1 MTLAEKIRNN
11 FGSIQ
16 KRLYCGRIKPK
27 KLIEKISLQEQNQ
40 TNDFAD
46 EQVWT
51 FLLACGYAIA
61 GSDGVKKLTSLLTGI
76 NELRSNTDKIW
87 LEVLPVSPREREG
100 QTHLDLSMGTI
111 DLRSGTKSGI
121 KLKQTIDSDSWIVFC
136 EMKWYSDISYDVSYY
151 PHRNQLSRVIENAV
165 AFQNN
170 MKTADKIYVTLVT
183 PETFMNENNKS
194 RFYCYKY
201 EEYNNSPENILK
213 DFENCKLNKTSI
225 YPNDIKIELSK
236 LKLTWISFESLF
248 SSMPESVLS
257 REIKQF
263 EKSYNRTNQGFS
275 I

>member
-11 FGSIQ
+11 SDNI
-16 KRLYCGRIKPK
+16 KKYLHCGYIKPE
-27 KLIEKISLQEQNQ
+27 KLIKKIALQEQKQ

-61 GSDGVKKLTSLLTGI
+61 GPNGVEKLTSLLTGI
-76 NELRSNTDKIW
+76 NGLSSDTDKIW
-87 LEVLPVSPREREG
+87 LEVLPSSPREKEG
-100 QTHLDLSMGTI
+100 QTHLDVAMGTI
-111 DLRSGTKSGI
+111 DRRLGTKSGI
-121 KLKQTIDSDSWIVFC
+121 ELKQTNNSWIVFS
-136 EMKWYSDISYDVSYY
+136 EMKWYSDISHDVSYY

-183 PETFMNENNKS
+183 PETFMDENNKS
-194 RFYCYKY
+194 RFYSYKY

-225 YPNDIKIELSK
+225 YPNDIKKELSK
-236 LKLTWISFESLF
+236 LKLKWVSFESLF

-263 EKSYNRTNQGFS
+263 EKSYNRTNQWFG

>member
-1 MTLAEKIRNN
+1 MTLAEKLCNN
-11 FGSIQ
+11 FDII
-16 KRLYCGRIKPK
+16 KEHLHCGWINRDE
-27 KLIEKISLQEQNQ
+27 LINKIEQQEQNQ
-40 TNDFAD
+40 TSEFAD

-61 GSDGVKKLTSLLTGI
+61 GPNGVEKLTSLLTGI
-76 NELRSNTDKIW
+76 NGLSSDTDKIW
-87 LEVLPVSPREREG
+87 LEVLPSSPREKEG
-100 QTHLDLSMGTI
+100 QTHLDLAMGTI
-111 DLRSGTKSGI
+111 NVRSGTISGI
-121 KLKQTIDSDSWIVFC
+121 ELKQTPKSWIVFC
-136 EMKWYSDISYDVSYY
+136 EMKWYSDISHDVSYD

-183 PETFMNENNKS
+183 PETFMDENNKS

-263 EKSYNRTNQGFS
+263 EKSYNRTNQGFG